1 MYTIVLAAALTTG
14 NTTPG
19 ADIYQDIRDLK
30 QEVEELR
37 RGQRRFRDEELKL
50 IIAAL
55 RQKIT
60 DEKLD
65 ELRRDILGLSYDR
78 VIVGPRAAL
87 LERGVRPLL
96 SPSAGAASLEPIDQR
111 TVISLQMPA
120 GARLAVNDQ
129 DIPVRTATP
138 AFITPPLEPGKD
150 YSYDFKVTTTED
162 GKTVTRTKRV
172 TVRAGGLVRLNYEDM
187 EAR

>member
-14 NTTPG
+14 NATPG
-19 ADIYQDIRDLK
+19 ADIYQDIRDIK
-30 QEVEELR
+30 KEVEELR
-37 RGQRRFRDEELKL
+37 QGQRRLRDDELKL
-50 IIAAL
+50 VIAGL

-65 ELRRDILGLSYDR
+65 ELRRDVLGLRYEG
-78 VIVGPRAAL
+78 VIAGPRAIVGM
-87 LERGVRPLL
+87 GVRPLL
-96 SPSAGAASLEPIDQR
+96 LPQTGAASLEPIDQR

-120 GARLAVNDQ
+120 GARLVVNDQ
-129 DIPVRTATP
+129 DIAVRTATP
-138 AFITPPLEPGKD
+138 TFITPPLEPGKD
-150 YSYDFKVTTTED
+150 YSYDFKITVSED

-172 TVRAGGLVRLNYEDM
+172 TVRPGGVVRLNYEDM